1 MCCSNYIFEDL
12 GFIKKSSIDCSKET
26 YEFYS
31 DSNYSYSI
39 DFKRSEA
46 IVHEKKSS
54 RDFVIKPNEN
64 STRLTY
70 SDYLENKIKKDYSDI
85 LNKREN
91 IYPSDIKRF
100 KLNQKE
106 YSSLTKE
113 EISYVV
119 LYYRFKTLGKKNPLL
134 LFIYSVWDAFIRPIL
149 ENKIDTF
156 KLSIAYIIPPEHGFR
171 DMSLLTTQT
180 PYKNISV
187 IFKCNNC
194 KRYFL
199 IKEKIDSYIKYGG
212 SSCRACSY
220 IEEKKVSIGEG
231 IVNKI
236 LRFDFIPLV
245 SVFNLEVTRLTL
257 QETFP
262 EELGRKSFDFYLDLK
277 ETNSTGINHKIII
290 EFDGE
295 YHLDSIS
302 QIESDLIKT
311 RYCKENN
318 IKLFRIA
325 DKSLIEKRKGLVSKS
340 NYKASL
346 IKEIDEYSISLSKEN
361 ITKNYK
367 ESTIRQSG
375 PLEYIS
381 ENTLETD
388 LLMEVL
394 NIIENETT

>member
-12 GFIKKSSIDCSKET
+12 GFIKKSSIDHNKEI
-26 YEFYS
+26 YEFYG

-54 RDFVIKPNEN
+54 RDFVIKPNEIN
-64 STRLTY
+64 TRLTY
-70 SDYLENKIKKDYSDI
+70 SDYLENKIEKDYSDI

-100 KLNQKE
+100 KLNQEE
-106 YSSLTKE
+106 YSSLTRE
-113 EISYVV
+113 EISYAI

-134 LFIYSVWDAFIRPIL
+134 LFIYSVWDAFIRQTL

-156 KLSIAYIIPPEHGFR
+156 KLSVAYIIPPKYGFR

-194 KRYFL
+194 KKYFL
-199 IKEKIDSYIKYGG
+199 IKEEIDSYLKYGG
-212 SSCRACSY
+212 SSCHSCSY

-231 IVNKI
+231 IINKI

-257 QETFP
+257 QKTFP

-325 DKSLIEKRKGLVSKS
+325 DKSLIEKRKRLVSKS

-381 ENTLETD
+381 EDTLETD

-394 NIIENETT
+394 NIIEDETT